1 VSFTIDVQYIYRDK
15 SMPAQKKIR
24 EWAGTALSKYR
35 DHAEVTIRIVDE
47 PESKQLNEKWR
58 KAQGATNVLSFPAGG
73 MGAAAPDLL
82 GDIVIC
88 APVVQRE
95 AHEQNKTFHA
105 HLAHMVI
112 HGVLHLLGFDH
123 VNKRDATLME
133 SIETSLLESL
143 GYTNPYQSVNP

>member
-1 VSFTIDVQYIYRDK
+1 
-15 SMPAQKKIR
+15 MPTQKKIR
-24 EWAGTALSKYR
+24 EWAGAVLSKYGNQ
-35 DHAEVTIRIVDE
+35 AEVTIRIVDE
-47 PESKQLNEKWR
+47 IESKQLNEKWR
-58 KAQGATNVLSFPAGG
+58 KAQGATNVLSFPAGDTTG
-73 MGAAAPDLL
+73 TVVPVLL
-82 GDIVIC
+82 GDVVIC

-123 VNKRDATLME
+123 VKKQDATLME

-143 GYTNPYQSVNP
+143 GYANPYQ

>member
-1 VSFTIDVQYIYRDK
+1 
-15 SMPAQKKIR
+15 MPAQKKIR
-24 EWAGTALSKYR
+24 EWAGAVLSKYGNQ
-35 DHAEVTIRIVDE
+35 AEVTIRIVDE
-47 PESKQLNEKWR
+47 IESKQLNEKWR
-58 KAQGATNVLSFPAGG
+58 KAQGATNVLSFPAGDTTG
-73 MGAAAPDLL
+73 TVVPVLL
-82 GDIVIC
+82 GDVVIC

-123 VNKRDATLME
+123 VKKQDATLME

-143 GYTNPYQSVNP
+143 GYANPYQ

>member
-1 VSFTIDVQYIYRDK
+1 
-15 SMPAQKKIR
+15 MPAQKKIR
-24 EWAGTALSKYR
+24 EWAGAVLSKYGNQ
-35 DHAEVTIRIVDE
+35 AEVTIRIVDE
-47 PESKQLNEKWR
+47 IESKQLNEKWR

-73 MGAAAPDLL
+73 TTATVVPGLL
-82 GDIVIC
+82 GDVVIC

-123 VNKRDATLME
+123 VKKQDATLME

-143 GYTNPYQSVNP
+143 GYANPYQ